1 MTEGGGLATT
11 DKRGTRRILWARAQ
25 ISLAISWA
33 TSHEEWSLFGEAR
46 SRRHFPDKEVSEEN
60 QREVEGEE
68 TMRVRLSRVVIG
80 RRTST
85 LADR

>member
-1 MTEGGGLATT
+1 M
-11 DKRGTRRILWARAQ
+11 DSRRQIREERAGFFGRAQ

-68 TMRVRLSRVVIG
+68 TMRVRLPRVVIG